1 MNIKRVHENAVL
13 PQKAGEHE
21 IGYDL
26 TCISLDKQ
34 IYENVYMF
42 DTGIQISPPKGYY
55 VEIVPRS
62 SIVKTGYL
70 LANNTGIIDPT
81 YRGNI
86 KVVLVKHAE
95 DAQKLELPFKK
106 CQLILRPIPPPFEVR
121 EVDELSQTY
130 RGEGGFG
137 STD

>member
-1 MNIKRVHENAVL
+1 MKIKRVDENAVI
-13 PQKAGEHE
+13 PQKAGENE

-34 IYENVYMF
+34 IFENVYMF
-42 DTGIQISPPKGYY
+42 DTGIQIQPPSGYY
-55 VEIVPRS
+55 IEIVPRS
-62 SIVKTGYL
+62 SIVKTGYS

-86 KVVLVKHAE
+86 KVVLVKHSE
-95 DAQKLELPFKK
+95 DAQKLELPFRK
-106 CQLILRPIPPPFEVR
+106 CQLILRPVPPSFEVT
-121 EVDELSQTY
+121 EVDSLDTTE